1 MMTPQ
6 EKARAWSEIEKMI
19 ENTRALN
26 DKSFDVLKEKFT
38 YITVDGFEMPV
49 KIEDKAEVKK
59 TVNEQIAKIA

>member
-1 MMTPQ
+1 
-6 EKARAWSEIEKMI
+6 MI

-26 DKSFDVLKEKFT
+26 DNSFDVLKEKFT

>member
-1 MMTPQ
+1 MK
-6 EKARAWSEIEKMI
+6 ENKHIKDKIEKMI